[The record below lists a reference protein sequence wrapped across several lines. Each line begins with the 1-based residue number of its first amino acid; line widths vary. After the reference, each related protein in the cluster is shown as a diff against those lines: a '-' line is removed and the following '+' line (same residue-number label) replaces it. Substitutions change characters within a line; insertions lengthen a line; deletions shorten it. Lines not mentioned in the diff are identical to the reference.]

1 MRVSAIEEVA
11 VAAAEN
17 GLGVVDIT
25 ASRLPGPAGNV
36 EYFLWLQSGGAPFS
50 HEKALKAVA
59 EGPK

>member
-1 MRVSAIEEVA
+1 MQGVVRDPALRVSAIEEVA

-36 EYFLWLQSGGAPFS
+36 EYFYGCNLEERLSPT
-50 HEKALKAVA
+50 KKL
-59 EGPK
+59 